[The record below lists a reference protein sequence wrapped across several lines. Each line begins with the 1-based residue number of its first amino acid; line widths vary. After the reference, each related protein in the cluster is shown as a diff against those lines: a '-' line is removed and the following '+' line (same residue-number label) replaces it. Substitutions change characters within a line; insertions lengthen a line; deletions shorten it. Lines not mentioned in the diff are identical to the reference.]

1 MRQEIL
7 KKQLGIIYAMTTI
20 SKIVF
25 QMDEYKKNET
35 NNTTVISTCYKR

>member
-7 KKQLGIIYAMTTI
+7 KKQLGIIYAMPTI

-35 NNTTVISTCYKR
+35 SNTTVISTCYKR